1 MPQAPQGLPLLALA
15 LVVGCVAPEPPPFVE
30 DPVEQIP
37 ATEAPLRPHPV
48 YFPCA
53 LPDALADVVVPDVDL
68 DDVEAVFGD
77 GGMPLVEIHFPD
89 GAWDQAC
96 ENALEVALWM
106 DARRR
111 GEEVSPIDRP
121 LVRVDVVIQ
130 DRALYDVG
138 FRFRGQSNLY
148 AMFFDQW
155 NRPIEGGLDICK
167 ADRMRKK
174 ASYRLDLDAFVPGRR
189 IAGQR
194 ALDLAGREGSDA
206 AYLREAT
213 AQHVARQFG
222 LDAPL
227 VGHARV
233 CRDGEYDGLFTL
245 AEESDF
251 RAIVERLYG
260 SQGDSGYW
268 EVIAPS
274 SQAWDANWTATEGWQ
289 RVYDA
294 VPPTSEDDIGRLG
307 RLLDAGS
314 AVKAGEDPGDLQDLI
329 DVDAWLR
336 NIALDMVI
344 PDYDGM
350 MGNHK
355 NHALYDHPTRGILP
369 IAYDKDLAFVD
380 LGNYRFGLCSGSI
393 WGGNPCWSSR
403 RSPPILAGY
412 LLERYPEPYLAR
424 IRELIDGPLAPETL
438 LPWVEERADALRPW
452 VAADRYYQPDGP
464 ACDFDP
470 EFCQWYTPG
479 AWEYEILSIG
489 FNVEARI
496 EEVERQLNGEFL
508 CSKSC
513 RDPPHPWVDEGL

>member
-1 MPQAPQGLPLLALA
+1 MIGKQRTTPAMLLIALGTFALLLRQAWLQVEEHEIWAEQAARLERSGELIPYRRGSIQDAGGRILVHDIEAYHLDFSYRAFRREHALGQAAHGASVLLLEPVPLTASLEHAASWARVL
-15 LVVGCVAPEPPPFVE
+15 
-30 DPVEQIP
+30 
-37 ATEAPLRPHPV
+37 
-48 YFPCA
+48 
-53 LPDALADVVVPDVDL
+53 VDL
-68 DDVEAVFGD
+68 
-77 GGMPLVEIHFPD
+77 
-89 GAWDQAC
+89 
-96 ENALEVALWM
+96 
-106 DARRR
+106 
-111 GEEVSPIDRP
+111 
-121 LVRVDVVIQ
+121 
-130 DRALYDVG
+130 
-138 FRFRGQSNLY
+138 
-148 AMFFDQW
+148 
-155 NRPIEGGLDICK
+155 
-167 ADRMRKK
+167 
-174 ASYRLDLDAFVPGRR
+174 
-189 IAGQR
+189 
-194 ALDLAGREGSDA
+194 
-206 AYLREAT
+206 T
-213 AQHVARQFG
+213 
-222 LDAPL
+222 
-227 VGHARV
+227 
-233 CRDGEYDGLFTL
+233 
-245 AEESDF
+245 
-251 RAIVERLYG
+251 
-260 SQGDSGYW
+260 
-268 EVIAPS
+268 
-274 SQAWDANWTATEGWQ
+274 
-289 RVYDA
+289 
-294 VPPTSEDDIGRLG
+294 
-307 RLLDAGS
+307 
-314 AVKAGEDPGDLQDLI
+314 PGDLQDLI

-403 RSPPILAGY
+403 RSPPILAEY
-412 LLERYPEPYLAR
+412 LLARYPEPYLAR